1 MTIHRKTALAF
12 IFSVFAAGA
21 AHAADYTVSVEPNY
35 PAGQAQQVY
44 KPLLDYLSRATGE
57 HFVLRTSGNYH
68 VFWRDLR
75 AGTPVDFAFEEAHFT
90 DYRVN
95 HQRFTPLARV
105 ADPTKYVLLVDGA
118 NQAAGANGL
127 IGRRI
132 ASMSAPSLGYLLLG
146 ELYKNPIAQ
155 PEIQSAAA
163 SWKDGVE
170 MVFAGETDGAM
181 VPGYIAQ
188 TYPNLT
194 SVATSRD
201 FVGRGFSASPRVPAV
216 LRKKVAD
223 ALLRLNSDK
232 SLFDVLSEIGATQF
246 VPAGAGDYAGNE
258 RLLRGVFGYVPAP
271 GARTLTPAASAPP
284 GAPGAAPA
292 VRSSG
297 LSIKAQRGG

>member
-118 NQAAGANGL
+118 NQAAGDNGL